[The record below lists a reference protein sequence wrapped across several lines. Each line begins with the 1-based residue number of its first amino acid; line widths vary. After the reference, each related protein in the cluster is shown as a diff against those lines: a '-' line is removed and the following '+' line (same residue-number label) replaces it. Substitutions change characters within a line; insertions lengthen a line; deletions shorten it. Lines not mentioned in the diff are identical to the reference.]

1 MLVRKKTVCGDGE
14 GTNVSETLKL
24 LRILWDMPSS
34 KRASWSL
41 ERRQQQALRCQQ
53 VQPWTKSTGPRTELG
68 KARSSLNSR
77 SNRNKRDAKNFDIIA
92 VLVMEIERLKQENIE
107 LLEARE
113 SHELSS
119 KLTTSKT
126 NPMKDHPQEP
136 EDT

>member
-1 MLVRKKTVCGDGE
+1 M
-14 GTNVSETLKL
+14 SETLKL
-24 LRILWDMPSS
+24 LKTLWDKPSS
-34 KRASWSL
+34 KRANWSP
-41 ERRQQQALRCQQ
+41 ERRQQQALRCRQF
-53 VQPWTKSTGPRTELG
+53 QPWTKSTGPRTELG

-77 SNRNKRDAKNFDIIA
+77 SNRNKRDAQNFDIVA
-92 VLVMEIERLKQENIE
+92 ALVMEIERLKQENIE

-126 NPMKDHPQEP
+126 NPMKDHPQAP